1 MNYKSWD
8 RLDINYT
15 FHLKKKKGQTS
26 LLAEQ
31 EINTETISNVPE
43 TARSFAEVIWTDY
56 MELS

>member
-1 MNYKSWD
+1 MGQTRYQLYISPE
-8 RLDINYT
+8 
-15 FHLKKKKGQTS
+15 KKKKGQTS

-56 MELS
+56 MDLS

>member
-1 MNYKSWD
+1 MGQTRYQLYISPE
-8 RLDINYT
+8 
-15 FHLKKKKGQTS
+15 KKKGQTS